1 VTDIGST
8 AQPQSAPQHQSTEA
22 QSAPQAQSSARPHPA
37 TRSIDDIVV
46 LEVGAPG
53 HGGFCVARL
62 DGQAVFVRHALPGET
77 VRCRITEVRPS
88 YLRADAIHV
97 LEASPDR
104 VPAPCPHA
112 GAGKCGGCDWQHVA
126 LPAQRALKAQVIV
139 EQFRRLAGMD
149 VVVDVE
155 ECGAPDGL
163 GWRTRVGF
171 AVDAQGRAGLRRHR
185 SHDIHPIDT
194 CLIAHP
200 AVSELGVTDL
210 PWPGAGSVEAIV
222 SSTGQRAIVVEA
234 RRSQTV
240 APHHPDPT
248 VAVARRHKRDIVM
261 YDGDATV
268 TERAAGRD
276 WRVSLQS
283 FWQIHPASPETLVS
297 TVHEYA
303 AVQKGDHVLDLYAG
317 VGLFAG
323 ALAALAGPSGRVVAV
338 ESSPAA
344 VEDAVANLGETVDVR
359 RALVEP
365 GLVRAIST
373 EMARVDVVVL
383 DPPRAGAGRGVVEDI
398 AAAAPR
404 AVVYVACDPAALARD
419 VASFATLGYR
429 LEALRAFDLFPMTA
443 HVECVALLVPSAAT
457 AAG

>member
-1 VTDIGST
+1 MTDIGST
-8 AQPQSAPQHQSTEA
+8 AQPQSAPQHRSTQA

-97 LEASPDR
+97 LDASPDR

-171 AVDAQGRAGLRRHR
+171 AVDAQGRAGLRR
-185 SHDIHPIDT
+185 
-194 CLIAHP
+194 
-200 AVSELGVTDL
+200 
-210 PWPGAGSVEAIV
+210 
-222 SSTGQRAIVVEA
+222 
-234 RRSQTV
+234 
-240 APHHPDPT
+240 
-248 VAVARRHKRDIVM
+248 
-261 YDGDATV
+261 
-268 TERAAGRD
+268 
-276 WRVSLQS
+276 
-283 FWQIHPASPETLVS
+283 
-297 TVHEYA
+297 
-303 AVQKGDHVLDLYAG
+303 
-317 VGLFAG
+317 
-323 ALAALAGPSGRVVAV
+323 
-338 ESSPAA
+338 
-344 VEDAVANLGETVDVR
+344 
-359 RALVEP
+359 
-365 GLVRAIST
+365 
-373 EMARVDVVVL
+373 
-383 DPPRAGAGRGVVEDI
+383 
-398 AAAAPR
+398 
-404 AVVYVACDPAALARD
+404 
-419 VASFATLGYR
+419 
-429 LEALRAFDLFPMTA
+429 
-443 HVECVALLVPSAAT
+443 
-457 AAG
+457 